1 MKGVNL
7 LKNKESW
14 NLKGDGIG
22 ENSENAVAD
31 IFQRERLVAKLQR
44 RSEAPGNKIHSN
56 RALVVFIF
64 EVKLLSCMII
74 VFSV

>member
-22 ENSENAVAD
+22 ENSENAVAQFRY
-31 IFQRERLVAKLQR
+31 ISA
-44 RSEAPGNKIHSN
+44 
-56 RALVVFIF
+56 
-64 EVKLLSCMII
+64 
-74 VFSV
+74 